1 MSDFRIERPEPFTVE
16 GVDGAV
22 YELPRIKDMS
32 AEQIA
37 SMGAVADAKDD
48 SVAQVRAQKEFILGL
63 CPDLADE
70 PLSDMGYVF
79 LFKALAEGSG
89 IELGES

>member
-1 MSDFRIERPEPFTVE
+1 MADFRISRPEPFVVE
-16 GVDGAV
+16 GIDGDI
-22 YELPRIKDMS
+22 YELPRIKDMD

-37 SMGAVADAKDD
+37 AMGAITETKDD
-48 SVAQVRAQKEFILGL
+48 SAAQVLAQRDFILGL

-70 PLSDMGYVF
+70 PLSDMGYVY

-89 IELGES
+89 IDMGEF